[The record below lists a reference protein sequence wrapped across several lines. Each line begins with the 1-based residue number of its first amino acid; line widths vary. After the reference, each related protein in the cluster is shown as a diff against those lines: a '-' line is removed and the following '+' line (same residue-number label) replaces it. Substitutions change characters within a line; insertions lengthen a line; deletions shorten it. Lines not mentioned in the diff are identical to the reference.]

1 MRRRQT
7 YTTEFHLISFRQWMC
22 PRAQHISPAHIMC
35 AFNQMLTEP
44 LTRPRRRRLMPF
56 SLYLVR
62 EMNAHAAIYR

>member
-1 MRRRQT
+1 
-7 YTTEFHLISFRQWMC
+7 MC
-22 PRAQHISPAHIMC
+22 LRAAQHISPAHIMC

-44 LTRPRRRRLMPF
+44 LTRPRRRRRRRRRFMPF